1 MEKRILLAFVLSF
14 GVLYAFRTLY
24 TPAEPAP
31 AEAPI
36 VRPASQQ
43 LVPENAPVQP
53 APTGS
58 SQPSIAVPEG
68 EIRADKAE
76 VFVIDTVMY
85 TATVSNVGAVLKS
98 FTLKEYKDADGKSIE
113 LIDAAGASNVGWPL
127 ALVTGVK
134 AVDDVLAKAIYKG
147 RREGD
152 KLEMEFAADGIYV
165 RKSLQFDPARY
176 DFGLNTSVSRNGTA
190 IPHSLVWQGGF
201 GDQSVAA
208 ADATTKNVVHRTAS
222 AFKRVNIAGM
232 GEPQEVMADRVGIE
246 DQYFLSMVLIPKEIG
261 QVKEE
266 KRVYPRG
273 EEQIT
278 TAYLAVPVDSSQATR
293 IYIGPKE
300 EKWLRESDPQLPEVI
315 DYGFFGV
322 IARPLIVV
330 LLWLHS
336 YLGNFGW
343 AIILLTVLINFV
355 LFPLR
360 LKQQVSMQKMQKIQP
375 QMKTLQDRYKKL
387 KANDPRRAEVQA
399 EMMNLYK
406 VHGVNPMGGCLP
418 LVLQIPFFAAIWTAL
433 SISIELRQAPWMLWI
448 RDLSQHDPYYVLPI
462 LMAVSMV
469 IMQRMTPTTVDP
481 SQAKVMMIMPLVFA
495 FMFLNAQSG
504 LALYWLTSNV
514 VGIGQQYFMNQYWT
528 PRTEAKLARGPRR
541 GPNAQ

>member
-1 MEKRILLAFVLSF
+1 MEKRILVAFVLSF
-14 GVLYAFRTLY
+14 GVLYAFRALY
-24 TPAEPAP
+24 MPTEPAP
-31 AEAPI
+31 AEAP
-36 VRPASQQ
+36 VTQPASGQA
-43 LVPENAPVQP
+43 VPKIAPEQP
-53 APTGS
+53 AATTS
-58 SQPSIAVPEG
+58 SQPAVAVPEG
-68 EIRADKAE
+68 EIRAEKEE
-76 VFVIDTVMY
+76 VFVIDTTMY
-85 TATVSNVGAVLKS
+85 RASFSNVGAVLRS
-98 FTLKEYKDADGKSIE
+98 FTLKEYKDADGRSIE
-113 LIDAAGASNVGWPL
+113 LIDAAGASKVGWPL
-127 ALVTGVK
+127 ALVTGDK
-134 AVDDVLAKAIYKG
+134 AVDDVLARAIYQG
-147 RREGD
+147 RREGE
-152 KLEMEFAADGIYV
+152 KLEMEFAANGIYV
-165 RKSLQFDPARY
+165 RKSLQFDPRKY
-176 DFGLNTSVSRNGTA
+176 GFQLSSSVSRNGTV

-201 GDQSVAA
+201 GDQSVTST
-208 ADATTKNVVHRTAS
+208 DAVAKNVLYQTAGKFQRINVS
-222 AFKRVNIAGM
+222 GL
-232 GEPQEVMADRVGIE
+232 GEPQQVTGDRVGVE
-246 DQYFLSMVLIPKEIG
+246 DQYFLSMFLFSKESG
-261 QVKEE
+261 QVKAE
-266 KRVYPRG
+266 KRDYTSG
-273 EEQIT
+273 EEQIST
-278 TAYLAVPVDSSQATR
+278 TYVSAPVDPAQPTL
-293 IYIGPKE
+293 IYVGPKE
-300 EKWLRESDPQLPEVI
+300 ERWLRETDPQLPAVI

-387 KANDPRRAEVQA
+387 KANDPRRAEVQT

-418 LVLQIPFFAAIWTAL
+418 LLLQIPFFAAIWTAL

-448 RDLSQHDPYYVLPI
+448 RDLSQQDPYYVLPI

-469 IMQRMTPTTVDP
+469 IMQKMTPTTVDP
-481 SQAKVMMIMPLVFA
+481 SQAKIMMIMPLVFA
-495 FMFLNAQSG
+495 VMFLNAQSG